1 MISLLFAGAFIT
13 STQSWRSTEDCD
25 KMNDCA
31 IRCRARTTNGLNSA
45 IITTRNDVIHR
56 IFADLKCVLRKME
69 SDKEDVSS
77 FTHQQHEIFMQDTMC
92 EARMMTRYRYIVAIT
107 IGSHG
112 SGSNFK
118 TWRIEWK
125 IWYRLTCPWR
135 CRNSNGRRI
144 VARRSVTSARN
155 HSTHESVI
163 IAILPYN
170 FVIKEIVT
178 AYDGR
183 VDVLT
188 KEKYILFMKNFKI
201 SQKNL
206 EIASN
211 YDLSIRTSSLVL
223 V

>member
-1 MISLLFAGAFIT
+1 MSFIVYSLIWNVSCGRWNSTRKTRRRSHINSMKYSCRILCVKLVWWRVIVIS
-13 STQSWRSTEDCD
+13 S
-25 KMNDCA
+25 
-31 IRCRARTTNGLNSA
+31 
-45 IITTRNDVIHR
+45 
-56 IFADLKCVLRKME
+56 
-69 SDKEDVSS
+69 
-77 FTHQQHEIFMQDTMC
+77 
-92 EARMMTRYRYIVAIT
+92 IT
-107 IGSHG
+107 IGSHD
-112 SGSNFK
+112 SSSNFK

-135 CRNSNGRRI
+135 CRNSNGGRI

-155 HSTHESVI
+155 HSHRSTHGSVI